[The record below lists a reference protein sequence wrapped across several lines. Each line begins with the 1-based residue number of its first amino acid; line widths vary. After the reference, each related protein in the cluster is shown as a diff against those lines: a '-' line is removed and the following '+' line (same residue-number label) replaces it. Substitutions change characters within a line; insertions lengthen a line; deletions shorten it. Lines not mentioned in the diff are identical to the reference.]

1 MFEFLTVLM
10 ATLVVF
16 YVASPLMQRQ
26 RKAQQISSE
35 ADLKLSSTLHQ
46 QGVLQNT
53 IDDLEF
59 DYQTGKLSTTDYE
72 SMVAEHRKSLR
83 QIDERLKKLGGVRS
97 ADSDR
102 EIKHTRKK
110 QSHGQAVCPQC
121 QSPVQSGDKFC
132 SKCGAPQ

>member
-26 RKAQQISSE
+26 KKAQQISSE

-83 QIDERLKKLGGVRS
+83 QIDERLKKLGGVCNPVINF
-97 ADSDR
+97 A
-102 EIKHTRKK
+102 
-110 QSHGQAVCPQC
+110 QNAVRRNKPLLLL
-121 QSPVQSGDKFC
+121 GI
-132 SKCGAPQ
+132 A